1 MDKPDPTIPSEVSDQ
16 ELVLRA
22 QQHDRRAFDLLME
35 RYQGRIYALLYH
47 MTSNKQDAED
57 LLQDVFL
64 KAFKALPKFKGNSS
78 FYTWVYRIGVNTAI
92 NFTKKR
98 KRKQAMSLDDLDMR
112 IEHDPALVQMSS
124 QDTPDRNL
132 NLKDLQK
139 KLNNALLTLSEKH
152 RTVVVMHDV
161 QGLPH
166 HEIGKVLGISS
177 GTVRSRLFYARRQLQ
192 AELSELPH

>member
-1 MDKPDPTIPSEVSDQ
+1 MDNSEKITPIEVSDQ

-22 QQHDRRAFDLLME
+22 QQHDRKAFDILME

-78 FYTWVYRIGVNTAI
+78 FYTWVYRIGVNSAI

-112 IEHDPALVQMSS
+112 IEHDPALVQMAS
-124 QDTPDRNL
+124 QDTPDRSM
-132 NLKDLQK
+132 NLKDLQI
-139 KLNNALLTLSEKH
+139 KLNAALQTLSENH

-166 HEIGKVLGISS
+166 HEIGKVLGVSS

-192 AELSELPH
+192 AELSELPL